1 MKVLKHITAG
11 LLHLEV
17 LGRVPD
23 TAGEQKRRGG
33 RSAPTSM
40 AQQFY
45 NDKLLAG
52 TGVDHSGN
60 FSSLDLVLTYTY
72 QDEYLPADKRA
83 GDVFF
88 QKHVRKVRE
97 ARRRAGAAN

>member
-45 NDKLLAG
+45 NDKCSWRELG
-52 TGVDHSGN
+52 MY
-60 FSSLDLVLTYTY
+60 FSRSTS
-72 QDEYLPADKRA
+72 ERC
-83 GDVFF
+83 G
-88 QKHVRKVRE
+88 
-97 ARRRAGAAN
+97 RRVEGGAAN